1 MIRKKILYFFIKH
14 KCFSVCSSSQYSSAC
29 KLTPQCWILR
39 TKVQLQTFQIKIP
52 LIIVN
57 MNASIENVEVD
68 CSKSGRHNYLFI
80 TVPII
85 YSIIFVVGI
94 FGNSLVVIVIYCYMK
109 MKTVASIFLMN
120 LAIADLCFVIT
131 LPLWAAYTAMRYEWP
146 FGSFLCKLASGA
158 ITLNLYTSV
167 LLLTCLSIDRYR
179 AIVHPMKSRIR
190 RTMMFAKLSCI
201 AIWILASLASLPTY
215 VLRKVILIKEENLTV
230 CAFYYTSNETQ
241 KVLIGMAITKNVL
254 GFFIPFLIILTSYIF
269 IGKTLKSTFQRQ
281 RGKSR
286 YDDILKM
293 IVAIVL
299 VFFFCWLPHQVFT
312 FLDILIQL
320 GHIKSCVVEDIVDS
334 AMPITICIAY
344 FNSCLNP
351 FLYGFFGKNFR
362 KHFLQLLKYI
372 PPQIRSHASLN
383 TKTSTLSYRP
393 SDNNRA
399 LVRNTLKLNV
409 HEEIHAGGT

>member
-1 MIRKKILYFFIKH
+1 MLPFL
-14 KCFSVCSSSQYSSAC
+14 SSG
-29 KLTPQCWILR
+29 
-39 TKVQLQTFQIKIP
+39 QIKAKLAIC
-52 LIIVN
+52 N
-57 MNASIENVEVD
+57 MNASIENIEVD

-85 YSIIFVVGI
+85 YSIIFIIGI

-131 LPLWAAYTAMRYEWP
+131 LPLWAAYTAMHYDWP

-190 RTMMFAKLSCI
+190 RTMMFAKITCI
-201 AIWILASLASLPTY
+201 AIWILACLASLPTY
-215 VLRKVILIKEENLTV
+215 IFRKVILLREENITV
-230 CAFYYTSNETQ
+230 CAFYYKSNETQ
-241 KVLIGMAITKNVL
+241 NVLIGMGITKNVL
-254 GFFIPFLIILTSYIF
+254 GFFIPFLIILTSYTF
-269 IGKTLKSTFQRQ
+269 IGKTLKTTFQGQ
-281 RGKSR
+281 RSKTR
-286 YDDILKM
+286 NDDILKM

-320 GHIKSCVVEDIVDS
+320 RYIKSCVVEDIIDS

-351 FLYGFFGKNFR
+351 FLYGFFGKNYR

-372 PPQIRSHASLN
+372 PPQLRTHASLT
-383 TKTSTLSYRP
+383 TKTSTLSHRP
-393 SDNNRA
+393 SDHKRA
-399 LVRNTLKLNV
+399 SGKNHLQLNE
-409 HEEIHAGGT
+409 HEEIHMGRT

>member
-1 MIRKKILYFFIKH
+1 M
-14 KCFSVCSSSQYSSAC
+14 
-29 KLTPQCWILR
+29 
-39 TKVQLQTFQIKIP
+39 
-52 LIIVN
+52 
-57 MNASIENVEVD
+57 ENFKVD

-109 MKTVASIFLMN
+109 MKTVASIFLLN

-131 LPLWAAYTAMRYEWP
+131 LPLWATFTAMHYEWP
-146 FGSFLCKLASGA
+146 FGGFLCKMASGA

-190 RTMMFAKLSCI
+190 RTMMFAKMTCI
-201 AIWILASLASLPTY
+201 AIWSLAFLASLPTY
-215 VLRKVILIKEENLTV
+215 IFRRVILLGEENITV
-230 CAFYYTSNETQ
+230 CAFVYKSNETQ
-241 KVLIGMAITKNVL
+241 NVMIGMGITKNVL

-269 IGKTLKSTFQRQ
+269 IGKTLKVTFQGQ
-281 RGKSR
+281 RGR
-286 YDDILKM
+286 TRNDDIFKM

-299 VFFFCWLPHQVFT
+299 VFFFCWLPHQIFT

-320 GHIKSCVVEDIVDS
+320 KYIKSCVVEDIVDS

-372 PPQIRSHASLN
+372 PPQLRTHASLH
-383 TKTSTLSYRP
+383 TKTSTLSYRL
-393 SDNNRA
+393 SDYNRA
-399 LVRNTLKLNV
+399 SVKNSLKLNEE
-409 HEEIHAGGT
+409 EEIHVGGS